1 MTEIGDDAA
10 EKPLDP
16 ATERLRRKMVR
27 LLALSVSTLFIGVM
41 AVLGAIVYKLNRDAP
56 PSGTEAADL
65 AIALPAGSI
74 LLDMATSG
82 DTALLRLAPNDGAP
96 ASLLRIDL
104 ATGAVIARYRLD
116 GLAQS
121 PASPESPAPAPRP
134 APATTGS
141 GAPTPMLDLYKTP

>member
-1 MTEIGDDAA
+1 MTDIGNDAA

-56 PSGTEAADL
+56 PTGAEALDL
-65 AIALPAGSI
+65 AIALPEGSV
-74 LLDMATSG
+74 LLDMTAAG
-82 DTALLRLAPNDGAP
+82 DSALLRIAPEEGGVS
-96 ASLLRIDL
+96 SLLRIDL
-104 ATGAVIARYRLD
+104 ATGAILARYRLD
-116 GLAQS
+116 GLS
-121 PASPESPAPAPRP
+121 PAAPARR

-141 GAPTPMLDLYKTP
+141 GTPAPMLDLYKTP